1 MGMGIAGLAVD
12 ADPSTADGMKV
23 APTPR
28 PPVSPKGGSWRDL
41 FVARES
47 DLPQLSESPVAP
59 TTVQRRHIALG
70 VLLLLS
76 FLAAARLAA
85 PVWIGIVFGA
95 LMAFTAQ
102 SLYRTLTARL
112 GGRRHTAAL
121 LTTMLTGSV
130 LVVGGSLAVYV
141 LTRELFAIIAL
152 LQHRLEA
159 GTLAGLIGAPAVRI
173 VERIGLNE
181 VEVMRRIQD
190 EMSRATTYATQAA
203 GLVLQTTATS
213 VVGLVIGCIT
223 MYCVLVDWPSI
234 PLRLERV
241 LPLDPHHTR
250 ALVLEFR
257 DIGRSAI
264 VGTMATAIFQGVVAS
279 IGYTI
284 SDLPHAVTWGLFT
297 AAASFFPVL
306 GTAIIW
312 VPVCL
317 YYVSRGQISHA
328 VLQAVWGLVL
338 VVGLGDYVLRPR
350 LVGRKGKGHPLL
362 MLVAALGGIQ
372 VFGLAGIVVGP
383 VTMSLFLAIL
393 TIYEREIETSEL
405 SDLAA
410 TQPRLPMVPPIPS
423 KPAGTGPAI
432 AGTDRTTEKNGG

>member
-1 MGMGIAGLAVD
+1 MAHE
-12 ADPSTADGMKV
+12 PS
-23 APTPR
+23 
-28 PPVSPKGGSWRDL
+28 PPVNRTRPFWRDL
-41 FVARES
+41 VARES
-47 DLPQLSESPVAP
+47 ELPKLSDRPVAP
-59 TTVQRRHIALG
+59 QTVHRRHIALG
-70 VLLLLS
+70 ILLLLS

-85 PVWIGIVFGA
+85 PVWIGIVFGS

-102 SLYRTLTARL
+102 SLYRTLNARL
-112 GGRRHTAAL
+112 GGRRHLAAL
-121 LTTMLTGSV
+121 FTTMLTGSV
-130 LVVGGSLAVYV
+130 CVVAGSVAVYV
-141 LTRELFAIIAL
+141 LTRELFGVIAL
-152 LQHRLEA
+152 LQHRLDS
-159 GTLAGLIGAPAVRI
+159 GTLAGLVGDQAVRI
-173 VERIGLNE
+173 VQRVGLNE
-181 VEVMRRIQD
+181 VEIMRRIQD
-190 EMSRATTYATQAA
+190 ELSRVVSYAALAA
-203 GLVLQTTATS
+203 GLVLQTTATA

-234 PLRLERV
+234 PLRLERI

-264 VGTMATAIFQGVVAS
+264 VGTMATALFQGVVAS

-306 GTAIIW
+306 GTAIVW

-317 YYVSRGQISHA
+317 YYISKGQISHA
-328 VLQAVWGLVL
+328 VLQAIWGLVL

-393 TIYEREIETSEL
+393 TIYEREIEASTSGFNDM
-405 SDLAA
+405 SDMTD
-410 TQPRLPMVPPIPS
+410 TQPVIPHVPTIPS
-423 KPAGTGPAI
+423 KVPSSGTPTPSAASAVRPSRGP
-432 AGTDRTTEKNGG
+432 